1 MTDTKPLVRMKDA
14 LKNLQEEMKEMELKI
29 GVVGYT
35 LLNAKMK
42 SKIGLGGGDES
53 SDDSLTDDEKSD
65 DS

>member
-1 MTDTKPLVRMKDA
+1 MKDA

-42 SKIGLGGGDES
+42 SKIGLGGDES